1 MMVTN
6 IISSPKAT
14 ITLKADTWT
23 KITSIPP
30 KVGTAY
36 FCSAYLHVSGGSA
49 KVAYCGDEAISS
61 DRRVSFSITASNKY
75 PIGMY
80 YSVASG
86 NPTVTVT
93 DMLLCTWDEYQ
104 ANKTLL
110 DSINYFDGDSMP
122 LA

>member
-14 ITLKADTWT
+14 ITLEADTWT
-23 KITSIPP
+23 KITSTPS

-61 DRRVSFSITASNKY
+61 DRRVSFQITASNEY

-80 YSVASG
+80 YSVVSG

-93 DMLLCTWDEYQ
+93 DMLLCTLAEYQ
-104 ANKTLL
+104 ANKALL
-110 DSINYFDGDSMP
+110 DGIGYFTGDTMP